1 MYGLLRAPAA
11 QPIRL
16 HARGSPRDDNSTVVS
31 GKSRRSSDSSFVEP
45 PLPLPKLPKIKPPVR
60 KHDDRA
66 VKIEFGQLL
75 ATHGTYV
82 LARRA
87 LRRAREEQIVN
98 RAKRL
103 EKEHRAQFA
112 AAELATVVR
121 LSTTTGTPTLTNP
134 IEQQIAR
141 RKRMMPKPAPP
152 PRPEPVNPR
161 TKYPGSLE
169 GDDADRVALR
179 RMEVEKNQVAAS
191 IQRDF
196 RRQAAVVEAFKAADD
211 GDGKLSRAEFR
222 NVLDLMGLAQGG
234 KDSDIPNFKGSD
246 LGRFPLASRAV
257 GPYADDLGI
266 PSLELAATREAEWWA
281 ASDCDR
287 SGSITVTE
295 ALLVLPDAVCGAR
308 GGRRTRSEIVEYRE
322 TLEMEGE
329 DFDAAELEPELDE
342 YEACIEAA
350 LAWPTLQYKPFA
362 VEHKQLAP
370 PPPMWRRAR
379 ATGEPCDAPPVV
391 DDMAQREG
399 YRSLETHGLICLG
412 INLIQLPRNKIETLH
427 SFGRTP
433 QIGCRS
439 LVQLVE
445 LRLPG
450 NALQFLPEDIGLL
463 QQLVILDLSRNS
475 LHELPP
481 SFLHL
486 EGLVHLDLTHNNYK
500 DLPDEF
506 GALTSLETLSLADN
520 ILQTLPSTLPRL
532 HDLVKLDLSGN
543 GLTHLCIFPNLPEV
557 ARKKTSGE
565 EDWDA
570 RVEPLSHKPDY
581 CNLRTGKVQRTIP
594 VALRLAKAEN
604 GGLELGRNSR
614 RGKRRAPKPDPA
626 LRLHTAAYNHRKM
639 ELAGMWVNEWRVAW
653 SDDANAMVY
662 TSNVNGEDSLDF
674 PASLDTLGRLRSLKE
689 LKLDRNQIRV
699 LPPSLRELSN
709 LEMMR
714 VRDNYL
720 RSLPDDLGSLSRL
733 TRLDCTTNELSELP
747 ASTAKLAN
755 LEFLSLQSNRFERLP
770 PLVGRLHGLRRLML
784 GNNSLT
790 TLPYEVGFLT
800 TLLELQVF
808 NNPLIDPP
816 YETISDLPMMMWSC
830 RQKYWALVNGPLP
843 VVEAR
848 RIGVADEV
856 LEPEPAYQRRIADA
870 VRDTQ
875 ESRKLE
881 LQLQGVQE
889 IPGAVRIRGKKGE
902 PDVWM
907 HPALESLEVLKLNMN
922 HFKEKPLITPSLG
935 NLRTLWLRACEIK
948 ELDDDIDHLQ
958 RLKELDLEDNRLTG
972 LPRTFN
978 RLRRLEVLN
987 LAKNRLY
994 VLPEKI
1000 GTLTALEKLDLA
1012 MNRLEYLPDSVTGLR
1027 MLKDLSVAVNNLY
1040 KLPVL
1045 SPGLSSLTS
1054 LNLDA
1059 NELNLLPARLGELP
1073 LRILRASHNRLERL
1087 EADTFIGKASKTLK
1101 VLGVASNNLLELPS
1115 CLPTCEALTTV
1126 HVEYNP
1132 MRNPPAEL
1140 LSEGMTI
1147 LLQYCRLRDVRIES
1161 AHRLVVEEVNSNGD
1175 SRFRRFACGVLIEE
1189 DRPWG
1194 RKGEEVG
1201 CLALALDALVKDAR
1215 PTKHRKKHRP
1225 PLFDVLKERLP
1236 PSLFE
1241 YTLEVLKDAIQKYQG
1256 PYGHVAQLDKVQF
1269 ERCEC
1274 VDDKGRTKG
1283 HRPCVL
1289 PAVVIVRVIYSA
1301 AEAQRRVQEDDMI
1314 RGAWAKVWTDVELK
1328 TKQRHG
1334 KLILGNEVHRRKR
1347 AMNSK
1352 IKKHKG
1358 NLEEARNEG
1367 KRLLEK
1373 YEIAKRR
1380 KINFEN
1386 GDAFNFHRLDSAEE
1400 AEDLVLG
1407 AAEEVDAAKASA
1419 KECER
1424 LLATAKAQSKMPPK
1438 LQVQIAVQDL
1448 KRKYCIM
1455 RWNEIIDEQRWRSV
1469 DNDWRRPWDGKD
1481 GCNYRDFMT
1490 RYAEDARADRLRA
1503 LPYNWEHTDDMS
1515 LYENAAYDTFEQDFV
1530 TEETSAQTRRVARNM
1545 RSLEKTGKV
1554 DDASFDPNEMKY
1566 CALLDALETGGAG
1579 SSDAGAA
1586 ADAAGGAACDRV
1598 FLTDSD
1604 ALIAPD
1610 AVDVGALLDV
1620 DGAAA
1625 DLVLS
1630 AGADDATFPVD
1641 GAATLYEDFNSGA
1654 MIWTAKAA
1662 GLARQVVAFDNSNF
1676 KGAGACA
1683 CDTRTD
1689 GCGDQWA
1696 FAGVVDARGFG
1707 GLRAVAYAHPAK
1719 LQRLF
1724 YHVDASA
1731 DAYLDEYVAAGF
1743 PLTMVKATGE
1753 KMVEWPPASTDE
1765 SFVMAC
1771 AGADPLGCVE
1781 TLHATFYGDAATP
1794 LTELADAGTVKGAY
1808 DAKFA
1813 ADVLD
1818 AAYGSDIDCAVF
1830 DDDAWYPGAAY
1841 GSCFTL
1847 DINTQCAEH
1856 VWPGAPRYLEEYA
1869 AACATACPTEEAYA
1883 SAPDGFVPSAYS
1895 DLCAWQG
1902 ADYMAETRGGCGAH
1916 SFCLTCY
1923 DDDGSLN
1930 ANCDR
1935 VLRHYAP
1942 YVDHD
1947 HPDDVHV
1954 STTSVAMLFWAD
1966 IDYWCARA

>member
-1 MYGLLRAPAA
+1 MFQNRRSLSADPFDHGRHTR
-11 QPIRL
+11 RL
-16 HARGSPRDDNSTVVS
+16 ETGSDDNSTVVS

-222 NVLDLMGLAQGG
+222 NVLDLMGLAGR
-234 KDSDIPNFKGSD
+234 SD
-246 LGRFPLASRAV
+246 
-257 GPYADDLGI
+257 PYADDLGI

-295 ALLVLPDAVCGAR
+295 ALLVLPDAVCDALAEDE
-308 GGRRTRSEIVEYRE
+308 RTRSEIVEYRE

-370 PPPMWRRAR
+370 PPPMWRRGG

-399 YRSLETHGLICLG
+399 YRSLETHGLICVERGLSDLPAALGTTLHLQLG

-570 RVEPLSHKPDY
+570 RVEPLSHKPYY

-614 RGKRRAPKPDPA
+614 RGKRARAPKPDPA

-922 HFKEKPLITPSLG
+922 HFKDKPLITPSLG

-1147 LLQYCRLRDVRIES
+1147 LLQYCRLRDVRIEKFKTLLS
-1161 AHRLVVEEVNSNGD
+1161 EFQFDFDAAHLAPEAYGVLTGRTGFLTPDDLMNFDAQTDKYLNGPYYGCPSTDLEILERVDNLRHEREHTFYHTVLQALIDLVVEEVNSNGD

-1490 RYAEDARADRLRA
+1490 RYAGSIRLGKDVDTLPSWVRKLQPDPSVLPSEDPNDRHKQKTPAQIAYELF
-1503 LPYNWEHTDDMS
+1503 PYNWEHTDDMS

-1554 DDASFDPNEMKY
+1554 DDASFDPNE
-1566 CALLDALETGGAG
+1566 
-1579 SSDAGAA
+1579 
-1586 ADAAGGAACDRV
+1586 
-1598 FLTDSD
+1598 
-1604 ALIAPD
+1604 
-1610 AVDVGALLDV
+1610 
-1620 DGAAA
+1620 
-1625 DLVLS
+1625 
-1630 AGADDATFPVD
+1630 
-1641 GAATLYEDFNSGA
+1641 
-1654 MIWTAKAA
+1654 
-1662 GLARQVVAFDNSNF
+1662 
-1676 KGAGACA
+1676 
-1683 CDTRTD
+1683 
-1689 GCGDQWA
+1689 
-1696 FAGVVDARGFG
+1696 
-1707 GLRAVAYAHPAK
+1707 
-1719 LQRLF
+1719 
-1724 YHVDASA
+1724 
-1731 DAYLDEYVAAGF
+1731 
-1743 PLTMVKATGE
+1743 
-1753 KMVEWPPASTDE
+1753 
-1765 SFVMAC
+1765 
-1771 AGADPLGCVE
+1771 
-1781 TLHATFYGDAATP
+1781 
-1794 LTELADAGTVKGAY
+1794 
-1808 DAKFA
+1808 
-1813 ADVLD
+1813 
-1818 AAYGSDIDCAVF
+1818 
-1830 DDDAWYPGAAY
+1830 
-1841 GSCFTL
+1841 
-1847 DINTQCAEH
+1847 
-1856 VWPGAPRYLEEYA
+1856 
-1869 AACATACPTEEAYA
+1869 
-1883 SAPDGFVPSAYS
+1883 
-1895 DLCAWQG
+1895 
-1902 ADYMAETRGGCGAH
+1902 
-1916 SFCLTCY
+1916 
-1923 DDDGSLN
+1923 
-1930 ANCDR
+1930 
-1935 VLRHYAP
+1935 
-1942 YVDHD
+1942 
-1947 HPDDVHV
+1947 VHEV
-1954 STTSVAMLFWAD
+1954 
-1966 IDYWCARA
+1966 